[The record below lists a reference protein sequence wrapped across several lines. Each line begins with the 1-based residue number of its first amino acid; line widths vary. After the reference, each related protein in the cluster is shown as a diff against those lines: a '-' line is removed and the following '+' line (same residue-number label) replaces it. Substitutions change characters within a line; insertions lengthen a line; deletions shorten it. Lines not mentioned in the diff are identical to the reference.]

1 MNRALAALAY
11 VALSLASARANA
23 HPFGLSSTNRLFAI
37 EPDARGARVAFVLDF
52 AELPSTHE
60 LAELDRDR
68 DSRVTPAER
77 EAYLDA
83 LLARLQ
89 REWRWTVDDQPAQ
102 PSVVARNLEVT
113 PGEGRLDTVRIVG
126 ELRVDRPPHADAR
139 AAFTVA
145 VRDESYADRP
155 GWRELRAEST
165 ATHAATTLEGQA
177 DPTVLAR
184 RARGEPVTLRMNAAR
199 FRFAPTAVSPARA
212 AQPLRRSR
220 AVPARWIALAV
231 FAVITA
237 LAALRALR
245 ARRQR

>member
-1 MNRALAALAY
+1 VKRALATLACA
-11 VALSLASARANA
+11 ALSLASARATA

-52 AELPSTHE
+52 AELPSTNE

-89 REWRWTVDDQPAQ
+89 REWRWAVDDQPAR
-102 PSVVARNLEVT
+102 PTVVARNLEVT

-126 ELRVDRPPHADAR
+126 ELRVDRPARSDAS
-139 AAFTVA
+139 APFTIT
-145 VRDESYADRP
+145 VRDESYGDRP

-165 ATHAATTLEGQA
+165 ATHRATTLEGQA

-184 RARGEPVTLRMNAAR
+184 RARGEAVTLRMNSAR
-199 FRFAPTAVSPARA
+199 FRFAPTAVSAARA
-212 AQPLRRSR
+212 APPVRR

-231 FAVITA
+231 FAAIAA
-237 LAALRALR
+237 LAAIRALR